1 MQPIDRFIGSYTG
14 GQCVPSTG
22 LPEISGIFC
31 VLVNI
36 INYLLSI
43 GAAVSFIMLV
53 VGGLQYMISG
63 GDEKAIT
70 TSKSTITYAVLGLI
84 IIFGAIL
91 IINTVLGG
99 LGA

>member
-1 MQPIDRFIGSYTG
+1 MDAIDRFIGIYIGGTCASATG
-14 GQCVPSTG
+14 V
-22 LPEISGIFC
+22 PEISGIFC

-53 VGGLQYMISG
+53 YGGFQYMIAG

-70 TSKSTITYAVLGLI
+70 VAKNTITYAVLGLVI
-84 IIFGAIL
+84 ILGAIL
-91 IINTVLGG
+91 IVNSILGT
-99 LGA
+99 LIK